1 MGLLAE
7 ATPLKYASIHGGGA
21 LQFCAPELH
30 DPDAFGTTSTRP
42 TTACDIYAFACVAIE
57 VNDTSYRNYI
67 RKELINYKSSTQ
79 INCRSQA

>member
-30 DPDAFGTTSTRP
+30 NPEEFGTTSRRP
-42 TTACDIYAFACVAIE
+42 TTACDIYAFALVAIE
-57 VNDTSYRNYI
+57 VNDTSYRNCI
-67 RKELINYKSSTQ
+67 RKDLISSKSSTQ